1 MKFFQALASALVGGF
16 VLTLAAGAHAQSTT
30 PTTPQYATVVRI
42 QGEARYSPGNS
53 VWHPLTIGQTLGAG
67 NVIQTA
73 ANSKVDLV
81 LGDKISSHINAT
93 TPAPPQMGGFGL
105 PPALATTAHAAAEQN
120 VIRMQADTVLAI
132 DKLLTSNTG
141 VGAVSDTE
149 LDLRQGTI
157 FGNVKKLS
165 AESQYLIKTP
175 NGVAGIRGTTF
186 IIGANG
192 GVTVITGSLVISHVN
207 SNGQTITAVLNAG
220 DTFNPQ
226 SGLVVNTKT
235 GVATNPLTGQTTQLT
250 PAQVLQ
256 QLLPDVLPLVNAD
269 GTITFPQFTT
279 ISEGTITYANDQ
291 TTVYV
296 SPTSGR

>member
-1 MKFFQALASALVGGF
+1 MKFVQTLVSAVVCGF
-16 VLTLAAGAHAQSTT
+16 VLMLATAAHAESTSN
-30 PTTPQYATVVRI
+30 QGYATVVRLV
-42 QGEARYSPGNS
+42 GEARYSAGDN
-53 VWHPLTIGQTLGAG
+53 VWHPLTVGQSLGAG
-67 NVIQTA
+67 DVIQTA

-81 LGDKISSHINAT
+81 LGDKIAAHINRT

-105 PPALATTAHAAAEQN
+105 PPALTTIAHAAAEQN
-120 VIRMQADTVLAI
+120 VIRMQADTVLAV
-132 DKLLTSNTG
+132 DKLLISNTG
-141 VGAVSDTE
+141 VDAVSDTE

-165 AESQYLIKTP
+165 AASQYLIKTP
-175 NGVAGIRGTTF
+175 NGVAGVRGTTF

-192 GVTVITGSLVISHVN
+192 GVTVVVGSLVLSHVN
-207 SNGQTITAVLNAG
+207 GSGQVITAVLNAG

-226 SGLVVNTKT
+226 SGLVVNTLT

-256 QLLPDVLPLVNAD
+256 QLLPDVVPLVNAN
-269 GTITFPQFTT
+269 GSITLPQPVTIP
-279 ISEGTITYANDQ
+279 EGPFQVANG

-296 SPTSGR
+296 SPTGT

>member
-1 MKFFQALASALVGGF
+1 MLATAARAESAGKQG
-16 VLTLAAGAHAQSTT
+16 
-30 PTTPQYATVVRI
+30 YATIVRI
-42 QGEARYSPGNS
+42 VGQARYSAGDN
-53 VWHPLTIGQTLGAG
+53 VWHPLTVGQSLGAG

-73 ANSKVDLV
+73 AASKVDLV
-81 LGDKISSHINAT
+81 LGDKISAHINPA
-93 TPAPPQMGGFGL
+93 TPAPPHPGGVGL
-105 PPALATTAHAAAEQN
+105 PPALTTTVHAAAEQN

-175 NGVAGIRGTTF
+175 NGVAGVRGTTF
-186 IIGANG
+186 VIGANG
-192 GVTVITGSLVISHVN
+192 GVTVIVGSLVLSHVN
-207 SNGQTITAVLNAG
+207 SAGQIITAVLNAG
-220 DTFNPQ
+220 DSFNPQ
-226 SGLVVNTKT
+226 TGMVINIRT
-235 GVATNPLTGQTTQLT
+235 GVATNPLTGQTTHLT

-269 GTITFPQFTT
+269 GTITFPQITT
-279 ISEGTITYANDQ
+279 ISEGTATYANDQ
-291 TTVYV
+291 TTVTV
-296 SPTSGR
+296 SPTR